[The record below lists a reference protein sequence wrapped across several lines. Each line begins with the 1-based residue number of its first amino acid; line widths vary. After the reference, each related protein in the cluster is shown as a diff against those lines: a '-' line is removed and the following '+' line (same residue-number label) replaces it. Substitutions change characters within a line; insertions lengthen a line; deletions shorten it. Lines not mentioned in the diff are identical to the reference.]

1 MLMKQINLS
10 LVFILLF
17 SCSKKI
23 DRKELNILNQ
33 NSEKWNEYLGDK
45 ARTHYSSLNQ
55 INKFNVKTLI
65 KVWEYKSGDLN
76 GKNTTQI
83 QCSPIVIDSILY
95 GTNPVTKLFA
105 INAKTGKE
113 LWKFDHGQDVGPGWW
128 GVNRGLIYW
137 DDKADG
143 RIIYTSGS
151 YIYAVDALTGK
162 IENTFGE
169 NGKIDLRKNL
179 GRPFESLSVVANTPG
194 VIYKNILIQ
203 GTRVHE
209 GPGASPGHIRAY
221 DLVTGSLV
229 WRFNTIPQPG
239 EYGYDTWPKDAY
251 KYVGGANSWAGMTLD
266 EETGI
271 VYIPTGSASYDFWGG
286 NRKGENLFAN
296 SLIALDASIGKRLW
310 HFQFVHHDLWDRDL
324 PAPPNLV
331 NIKKDG
337 KLIKA
342 VAQVTKSGHVF
353 VFDRKNG
360 NHVFPVKEFPFPK
373 SELEDEESWPT
384 QPLPTKIPPF
394 ARQEFTKDL
403 INDMFPNSKALL
415 AWTPNQKEKVSDKTI
430 KEVWETLN
438 SQGQFHPHSETKRSI
453 TFPGLDGGA
462 EWGGAGFDPNTGWL
476 YVNSN
481 EMAWVSIANKYDN
494 PKEWEWQLKKDPIK
508 SYGKSIYSQQCSRCH
523 GAGLDGMSNIPGL
536 KNLKN
541 KFNKLE
547 LSAIIKKG
555 KGSMM
560 PMPQVSESQ
569 IKAMTSYLLD
579 DDTIDLDL
587 NSYREL
593 DPNIVPYSIDYFG
606 RFMDE
611 NGYPAVKPPWGTLNA
626 IDLNKGEIVWQVPL
640 GEYEE
645 LTNQGFAKTGTENYG
660 GPILTDG
667 GLIFIGATNDEY
679 FRAFDKKTGEEIWKV
694 KLPAGGYATPI
705 TYQIEGK
712 QYVVIACGGGKM
724 GTKSGDSYI
733 AFALN

>member
-1 MLMKQINLS
+1 MKQINLF

-394 ARQEFTKDL
+394 ARQEFTKDM

-462 EWGGAGFDPNTGWL
+462 EWGGAAFDPNSGWL

>member
-1 MLMKQINLS
+1 MKRITFFLS
-10 LVFILLF
+10 FILLF
-17 SCSKKI
+17 SCSKNF
-23 DRKELNILNQ
+23 DRKELNTLNQ
-33 NSEKWNEYLGDK
+33 NTEKWNEYMGDK

-55 INKFNVKTLI
+55 INKSNVKTLT
-65 KVWEYKSGDLN
+65 KVWEYKSGNLN

-95 GTNPVTKLFA
+95 GTNPITKLFA

-137 DDKADG
+137 DDKSDG

-151 YIYAVDALTGK
+151 YIYAVDALTGE

-194 VIYKNILIQ
+194 VVFKNILIQ

-239 EYGYDTWPKDAY
+239 EFGYDTWPKDAY

-286 NRKGENLFAN
+286 NRKGKNLFAN
-296 SLIALDASIGKRLW
+296 SLIALDAKDGSRLW

-331 NIKKDG
+331 TINKDG
-337 KLIKA
+337 RYIKA

-353 VFDRKNG
+353 VFDRKTG
-360 NHVFPVKEFPFPK
+360 EHIFPVEEFPFPL

-394 ARQEFTKDL
+394 ARQEFTKDM

-415 AWTPNQKEKVSDKTI
+415 AWTPNQKEKVSNKTI

-462 EWGGAGFDPNTGWL
+462 EWGGAAFDPNSGWL

-523 GAGLDGMSNIPGL
+523 GAELDGMSNIPGL

-547 LSAIIKKG
+547 LSLIIKKG

-560 PMPQVSESQ
+560 PMPQLSETQ
-569 IKAMTSYLLD
+569 IKAMTAFLLD
-579 DDTIDLDL
+579 DDSIDLDL
-587 NSYREL
+587 NSFREL

-611 NGYPAVKPPWGTLNA
+611 NGYPAVKPPWGTLNT

-679 FRAFDKKTGEEIWKV
+679 FRAFDKKTGEEIWKT

-705 TYQIEGK
+705 TYQIDGK

>member
-1 MLMKQINLS
+1 MIMKQINLF

-394 ARQEFTKDL
+394 ARQEFTKDM

>member
-1 MLMKQINLS
+1 MKQINLF

-394 ARQEFTKDL
+394 ARQEFTKDM

>member
-1 MLMKQINLS
+1 MIMKHINLF
-10 LVFILLF
+10 LAFILLF
-17 SCSKKI
+17 SCSKNF
-23 DRKELNILNQ
+23 DRKELNTLNQ
-33 NSEKWNEYLGDK
+33 NTEKWNEYLGDK

-55 INKFNVKTLI
+55 INKSNVKTLT
-65 KVWEYKSGDLN
+65 KVWEYKSGNLN

-95 GTNPVTKLFA
+95 GTNPITKLFA

-137 DDKADG
+137 DDKSDG

-151 YIYAVDALTGK
+151 YIYAIDALNGD

-179 GRPFESLSVVANTPG
+179 GRPFETLSVVANTPG
-194 VIYKNILIQ
+194 VVYKNILIQ

-221 DLVTGSLV
+221 DLNTGSLV

-239 EYGYDTWPKDAY
+239 EFGYGTWPKDAY

-286 NRKGENLFAN
+286 NRKGKNLFAN
-296 SLIALDASIGKRLW
+296 SLIALDAKDGSRLW

-331 NIKKDG
+331 TINKDG
-337 KLIKA
+337 RYIKA

-353 VFDRKNG
+353 VFDRKTG
-360 NHVFPVKEFPFPK
+360 EHIFPVEEFPFPL

-394 ARQEFTKDL
+394 ARQEFTKDM

-430 KEVWETLN
+430 KEVFETLN

-462 EWGGAGFDPNTGWL
+462 EWGGAAFDPNSGWL

-523 GAGLDGMSNIPGL
+523 GAELDGMSNIPGL

-569 IKAMTSYLLD
+569 IKAMTSYLLN

-587 NSYREL
+587 NSFREL

-679 FRAFDKKTGEEIWKV
+679 FRAFDKKTGEEIWKT

-705 TYQIEGK
+705 TYQIDGK

>member
-1 MLMKQINLS
+1 MKRITFFLA
-10 LVFILLF
+10 FILLF
-17 SCSKKI
+17 SCSKNF
-23 DRKELNILNQ
+23 DRKELNTLNQ
-33 NSEKWNEYLGDK
+33 NTEKWNEYMGDK

-55 INKFNVKTLI
+55 INKSNVKTLT
-65 KVWEYKSGDLN
+65 KVWEYKSGNLN

-95 GTNPVTKLFA
+95 GTNPITKLFA

-137 DDKADG
+137 DDKSDG

-194 VIYKNILIQ
+194 VVFKNILIQ

-239 EYGYDTWPKDAY
+239 EFGYDTWPKDAY

-286 NRKGENLFAN
+286 NRKGKNLFAN
-296 SLIALDASIGKRLW
+296 SLIALDAIDGSRLW

-331 NIKKDG
+331 TINKDG
-337 KLIKA
+337 RYIKA

-353 VFDRKNG
+353 VFDRKTG
-360 NHVFPVKEFPFPK
+360 EHIFPVEEFPFPL

-394 ARQEFTKDL
+394 ARQEFTKDM

-415 AWTPNQKEKVSDKTI
+415 AWTPNQKEKVSNKTI

-462 EWGGAGFDPNTGWL
+462 EWGGAAFDPNSGWL

-523 GAGLDGMSNIPGL
+523 GAELDGMSNIPGL

-547 LSAIIKKG
+547 LSLIIKKG

-560 PMPQVSESQ
+560 PMPQLSETQ
-569 IKAMTSYLLD
+569 IKAMTAFLLD
-579 DDTIDLDL
+579 DDSIDLDL
-587 NSYREL
+587 NSFREL

-679 FRAFDKKTGEEIWKV
+679 FRAFDKKTGEEIWKT

-705 TYQIEGK
+705 TYQIDGK

>member
-1 MLMKQINLS
+1 MKQINLF

-105 INAKTGKE
+105 VNAKTGKE

-394 ARQEFTKDL
+394 ARQEFTKDM

-462 EWGGAGFDPNTGWL
+462 EWGGAAFDPNTGWL

-679 FRAFDKKTGEEIWKV
+679 FRAFDKKTGQEIWKV

>member
-1 MLMKQINLS
+1 MKQITFFLA
-10 LVFILLF
+10 FILLF
-17 SCSKKI
+17 SCSKNF
-23 DRKELNILNQ
+23 DRKESNTLNQ
-33 NSEKWNEYLGDK
+33 NTEKWNEYLGDK

-55 INKFNVKTLI
+55 INKSNVKTLT
-65 KVWEYKSGDLN
+65 KVWEYKSGNLN

-95 GTNPVTKLFA
+95 GTNPITKLFA

-137 DDKADG
+137 DDKSDG

-151 YIYAVDALTGK
+151 YIYAIDALNGD

-179 GRPFESLSVVANTPG
+179 GRPFETLSVVANTPG
-194 VIYKNILIQ
+194 VVYKNILIQ

-221 DLVTGSLV
+221 DLNTGSLV

-239 EYGYDTWPKDAY
+239 EFGYGTWPKDAY

-286 NRKGENLFAN
+286 NRKGKNLFAN
-296 SLIALDASIGKRLW
+296 SLIALDAKDGSRLW

-331 NIKKDG
+331 TINKDG
-337 KLIKA
+337 RYIKA

-353 VFDRKNG
+353 VFDRKTG
-360 NHVFPVKEFPFPK
+360 EHIFPVEEFPFPL

-394 ARQEFTKDL
+394 ARQKFTKDM

-430 KEVWETLN
+430 KEVFETLN

-462 EWGGAGFDPNTGWL
+462 EWGGAAFDPNSGWL

-508 SYGKSIYSQQCSRCH
+508 SYVKSIYSQQCSRCH
-523 GAGLDGMSNIPGL
+523 GAELDGMSNIPGL

-587 NSYREL
+587 NSFREL

-679 FRAFDKKTGEEIWKV
+679 FRAFDKKTGEEIWKT

-705 TYQIEGK
+705 TYQIDGK

>member
-1 MLMKQINLS
+1 MIMKQINLF

-105 INAKTGKE
+105 VNAKTGKE

-394 ARQEFTKDL
+394 ARQEFTKDM

-462 EWGGAGFDPNTGWL
+462 EWGGAAFDPNTGWL

-679 FRAFDKKTGEEIWKV
+679 FRAFDKKTGQEIWKV

>member
-1 MLMKQINLS
+1 MKQINLF

-17 SCSKKI
+17 SCSKKF
-23 DRKELNILNQ
+23 DRKDLNILNQ

-296 SLIALDASIGKRLW
+296 SLIALDASKGKRLW

-394 ARQEFTKDL
+394 ARQEFTKDM

>member
-1 MLMKQINLS
+1 MKRITFFLA
-10 LVFILLF
+10 FILLF
-17 SCSKKI
+17 SCSKNF
-23 DRKELNILNQ
+23 DRKELNTLNQ
-33 NSEKWNEYLGDK
+33 NTEKWNEYMGDK

-55 INKFNVKTLI
+55 INKSNVKTLT
-65 KVWEYKSGDLN
+65 KVWEYKSGNLN

-95 GTNPVTKLFA
+95 GTNPITKLFA

-137 DDKADG
+137 DDKSDG

-194 VIYKNILIQ
+194 VVFKNILIQ

-286 NRKGENLFAN
+286 NRKGKNLFAN
-296 SLIALDASIGKRLW
+296 SLIALDAKDGSRLW

-331 NIKKDG
+331 TINKDG
-337 KLIKA
+337 RYIKA

-353 VFDRKNG
+353 VFDRKTG
-360 NHVFPVKEFPFPK
+360 EHIFPVEEFPFPL

-394 ARQEFTKDL
+394 ARQEFTKDM

-415 AWTPNQKEKVSDKTI
+415 AWTPNQKEKVSNKTI

-462 EWGGAGFDPNTGWL
+462 EWGGAAFDPNSGWL

-523 GAGLDGMSNIPGL
+523 GAELDGMSNIPGL

-547 LSAIIKKG
+547 LSLIIKKG

-560 PMPQVSESQ
+560 PMPQLSETQ
-569 IKAMTSYLLD
+569 IKAMTAFLLD
-579 DDTIDLDL
+579 DDSIDLDL
-587 NSYREL
+587 NSFREL

-679 FRAFDKKTGEEIWKV
+679 FRAFDKKTGEEIWKT

-705 TYQIEGK
+705 TYQIDGK

>member
-1 MLMKQINLS
+1 M
-10 LVFILLF
+10 
-17 SCSKKI
+17 
-23 DRKELNILNQ
+23 
-33 NSEKWNEYLGDK
+33 GDK

-55 INKFNVKTLI
+55 INKSNVKTLK

-95 GTNPVTKLFA
+95 GTNPITKLFA
-105 INAKTGKE
+105 INAKTGNE
-113 LWKFDHGQDVGPGWW
+113 IWKFDHGQDLGPGWW

-137 DDKADG
+137 DDNSDG

-162 IENTFGE
+162 IEKTFGE

-179 GRPFESLSVVANTPG
+179 GRPFENLSVIANTPG
-194 VIYKNILIQ
+194 VIFKNILIQ

-221 DLVTGSLV
+221 NLNTGSLV

-239 EYGYDTWPKDAY
+239 EFGYDTWPKDAW
-251 KYVGGANSWAGMTLD
+251 KYMGGANSWAGMTLD
-266 EETGI
+266 EGTGI

-286 NRKGENLFAN
+286 NRKGKNLFAN
-296 SLIALDASIGKRLW
+296 SLIALNANNGNRLW

-331 NIKKDG
+331 TVNKDG
-337 KLIKA
+337 RFIKA

-353 VFDRKNG
+353 VFDRQTG
-360 NHVFPVKEFPFPK
+360 EHIFPVEEFPFPL

-394 ARQEFTKDL
+394 ARQEFTRDM

-430 KEVWETLN
+430 KQVWETLN
-438 SQGQFHPHSETKRSI
+438 SQGQFHPHSEKKRSI

-462 EWGGAGFDPNTGWL
+462 EWGGAGYDPNSGWL

-481 EMAWVSIANKYDN
+481 EMPWVSIANKFDK
-494 PKEWEWQLKKDPIK
+494 PTEWQLKNDPIK
-508 SYGKSIYSQQCSRCH
+508 NYGKSIYSQQCTRCH
-523 GAGLDGMSNIPGL
+523 GAELDGMSNIPGL
-536 KNLKN
+536 KDLKN
-541 KFNKLE
+541 RFNKVE
-547 LSAIIKKG
+547 LSSIIKKG

-560 PMPQVSESQ
+560 PMPQISKTQ
-569 IKAMTSYLLD
+569 IKALSAYLLD
-579 DDTIDLDL
+579 DKSIEL
-587 NSYREL
+587 NLKSFREL

-606 RFMDE
+606 RFMDQ
-611 NGYPAVKPPWGTLNA
+611 NGYPAVKPPWGTLSA

-645 LTNQGFAKTGTENYG
+645 LSNKGFPKTGTENYG
-660 GPILTDG
+660 GPIVTKG

-679 FRAFDKKTGEEIWKV
+679 FRAFDKKTGKEIWKT

-705 TYQIEGK
+705 TYQIDGK
-712 QYVVIACGGGKM
+712 QYLVIACGGGKM
-724 GTKSGDSYI
+724 GTKSGDSYM

>member
-1 MLMKQINLS
+1 MKQINLF

-394 ARQEFTKDL
+394 ARQEFTKDM

-679 FRAFDKKTGEEIWKV
+679 FRAFDKKTGQEIWKV

>member
-1 MLMKQINLS
+1 MKRITFFLS
-10 LVFILLF
+10 FILLF
-17 SCSKKI
+17 SCSKNF
-23 DRKELNILNQ
+23 DRKELNTLNQ
-33 NSEKWNEYLGDK
+33 NTEKWNEYMGDK

-55 INKFNVKTLI
+55 INKSNVKTLT
-65 KVWEYKSGDLN
+65 KVWEYKSGNLN

-95 GTNPVTKLFA
+95 GTNPITKLFA

-137 DDKADG
+137 DDKSDG

-151 YIYAVDALTGK
+151 YIYAVDALTGD

-194 VIYKNILIQ
+194 VVFKNILIQ

-239 EYGYDTWPKDAY
+239 EFGYDTWPKDAY

-286 NRKGENLFAN
+286 NRKGKNLFAN
-296 SLIALDASIGKRLW
+296 SLIALDAKDGSRLW

-331 NIKKDG
+331 TINKDG
-337 KLIKA
+337 RYIKA

-353 VFDRKNG
+353 VFDRKTG
-360 NHVFPVKEFPFPK
+360 EHIFPVEEFPFPL

-394 ARQEFTKDL
+394 ARQEFTKDM

-415 AWTPNQKEKVSDKTI
+415 AWTPNQKEKVSNKTI

-523 GAGLDGMSNIPGL
+523 GAELDGMSNIPGL

-547 LSAIIKKG
+547 LSLIIKKG

-560 PMPQVSESQ
+560 PMPQLSETQ
-569 IKAMTSYLLD
+569 IKAMTAFLLD
-579 DDTIDLDL
+579 DDSIDLDL
-587 NSYREL
+587 NSFREL

-679 FRAFDKKTGEEIWKV
+679 FRAFDKKTGEEIWKT

-705 TYQIEGK
+705 TYQIDGK

>member
-1 MLMKQINLS
+1 MKNP
-10 LVFILLF
+10 VFFLIFTLLI
-17 SCSKKI
+17 SCSKNLDK
-23 DRKELNILNQ
+23 KELNKENQ
-33 NSEKWNEYLGDK
+33 NFEQWDEYMGDK

-55 INKFNVKTLI
+55 INKSNVKTLK
-65 KVWEYKSGDLN
+65 KVWEYKSGDLD

-95 GTNPVTKLFA
+95 GTNPITNLFA
-105 INAKTGKE
+105 INAKTGNE
-113 LWKFDHGQDVGPGWW
+113 IWKFDHGQDVGPGWW

-137 DDKADG
+137 NDSSDG

-151 YIYAVDALTGK
+151 YIYAVDALAGK
-162 IENTFGE
+162 IEKTFGE

-179 GRPFESLSVVANTPG
+179 GRPFENLSVIANTPG
-194 VIYKNILIQ
+194 VVFKNILIQ

-221 DLVTGSLV
+221 DLNTGSLV

-239 EYGYDTWPKDAY
+239 EFGYDTWPKDAW
-251 KYVGGANSWAGMTLD
+251 KYMGGANSWAGMTLD
-266 EETGI
+266 EDTGI

-286 NRKGENLFAN
+286 NRKGKNLFAN
-296 SLIALDASIGKRLW
+296 SLIALNANNGKRLW

-331 NIKKDG
+331 VVNKDG
-337 KLIKA
+337 RSIKA
-342 VAQVTKSGHVF
+342 VAQVTKSGHIF
-353 VFDRKNG
+353 VFDRQTG
-360 NHVFPVKEFPFPK
+360 EHVFPVEEFPFPL

-394 ARQEFTKDL
+394 ARQEFTRDM

-438 SQGQFHPHSETKRSI
+438 SQGQFHPHSEKKRSI

-462 EWGGAGFDPNTGWL
+462 EWGGAGYDPNSGWL
-476 YVNSN
+476 YINSN
-481 EMAWVSIANKYDN
+481 EMPWVSIANKFDN

-508 SYGKSIYSQQCSRCH
+508 NFGKSIYSQQCSRCH
-523 GAGLDGMSNIPGL
+523 GAELDGMLNIPGL
-536 KNLKN
+536 KDLKN
-541 KFNKLE
+541 RFNKLE
-547 LSAIIKKG
+547 LSFIIKKG

-560 PMPQVSESQ
+560 PMPHVSEAQ
-569 IKAMTSYLLD
+569 IKAMTSFLLD
-579 DDTIDLDL
+579 DETINLDL
-587 NSYREL
+587 NSFREL

-606 RFMDE
+606 RFMDQ

-645 LTNQGFAKTGTENYG
+645 LSNQGFPKTGTENYG
-660 GPILTDG
+660 GPIVTEG

-679 FRAFDKKTGEEIWKV
+679 FRAFDKKTGEEIWKN

-705 TYQIEGK
+705 TYQIDGK

-724 GTKSGDSYI
+724 GTKSGNSYI

>member
-1 MLMKQINLS
+1 MIMKQINLF

-105 INAKTGKE
+105 VNAKTGKE

-394 ARQEFTKDL
+394 ARQEFTKDM

-462 EWGGAGFDPNTGWL
+462 EWGGAAFDPNTGWL

-494 PKEWEWQLKKDPIK
+494 PKEWEWQLKKDSIK

-679 FRAFDKKTGEEIWKV
+679 FRAFDKKTGQEIWKV

>member
-1 MLMKQINLS
+1 MKQINLF

-394 ARQEFTKDL
+394 ARQEFTKDM

-462 EWGGAGFDPNTGWL
+462 EWGGAAFDPNTGWL

>member
-1 MLMKQINLS
+1 MKRITFFLA
-10 LVFILLF
+10 FILLF
-17 SCSKKI
+17 SCSKNF
-23 DRKELNILNQ
+23 DRKELNTLNQ
-33 NSEKWNEYLGDK
+33 NTEKWNEYMGDK

-55 INKFNVKTLI
+55 INKSNVKTLT
-65 KVWEYKSGDLN
+65 KVWEYKSGNLN

-95 GTNPVTKLFA
+95 GTNPITKLFA

-137 DDKADG
+137 DDKSDG

-151 YIYAVDALTGK
+151 YIYAVDALTGD

-194 VIYKNILIQ
+194 VVFKNILIQ

-286 NRKGENLFAN
+286 NRKGKNLFAN
-296 SLIALDASIGKRLW
+296 SLIALDAKDGSRLW

-331 NIKKDG
+331 TINKDG
-337 KLIKA
+337 RYIKA

-353 VFDRKNG
+353 VFDRKTG
-360 NHVFPVKEFPFPK
+360 EHIFPVEEFPFPL

-394 ARQEFTKDL
+394 ARQEFTKDM

-415 AWTPNQKEKVSDKTI
+415 AWTPNQKEKVSNKTI

-462 EWGGAGFDPNTGWL
+462 EWGGAAFDPNSGWL

-523 GAGLDGMSNIPGL
+523 GAELDGMSNIPGL

-547 LSAIIKKG
+547 LSLIIKKG

-560 PMPQVSESQ
+560 PMPQLSETQ
-569 IKAMTSYLLD
+569 IKAMTAFLLD
-579 DDTIDLDL
+579 DDSIDLDL
-587 NSYREL
+587 NSFREL

-679 FRAFDKKTGEEIWKV
+679 FRAFDKKTGEEIWKT

-705 TYQIEGK
+705 TYQIDGK

>member
-1 MLMKQINLS
+1 MKRITFFLA
-10 LVFILLF
+10 FILLF
-17 SCSKKI
+17 SCSKNF
-23 DRKELNILNQ
+23 DRKELNTLNQ
-33 NSEKWNEYLGDK
+33 NTEKWNEYMGDK

-55 INKFNVKTLI
+55 INKSNVKTLT
-65 KVWEYKSGDLN
+65 KVWEYKSGNLN

-95 GTNPVTKLFA
+95 GTNPITKLFA

-137 DDKADG
+137 DDKSDG

-151 YIYAVDALTGK
+151 YIYAVDALTGD

-194 VIYKNILIQ
+194 VVFKNILIQ

-286 NRKGENLFAN
+286 NRKGKNLFAN
-296 SLIALDASIGKRLW
+296 SLIALDAKDGSRLW

-331 NIKKDG
+331 TINKDG
-337 KLIKA
+337 RYIKA

-353 VFDRKNG
+353 VFDRKTG
-360 NHVFPVKEFPFPK
+360 EHIFPVEEFPFPL

-394 ARQEFTKDL
+394 ARQEFTKDM

-415 AWTPNQKEKVSDKTI
+415 AWTPNQKEKVSNKTI

-462 EWGGAGFDPNTGWL
+462 EWGGAAFDPNSGWL

-494 PKEWEWQLKKDPIK
+494 PKEWEWRLKKDPIK

-523 GAGLDGMSNIPGL
+523 GAELDGMSNIPGL

-547 LSAIIKKG
+547 LSLIIKKG

-560 PMPQVSESQ
+560 PMPQLSETQ
-569 IKAMTSYLLD
+569 IKAMTAFLLD
-579 DDTIDLDL
+579 DDSIDLDL
-587 NSYREL
+587 NSFREL

-679 FRAFDKKTGEEIWKV
+679 FRAFDKKTGEEIWKT

-705 TYQIEGK
+705 TYQIDGK

>member
-1 MLMKQINLS
+1 
-10 LVFILLF
+10 
-17 SCSKKI
+17 
-23 DRKELNILNQ
+23 
-33 NSEKWNEYLGDK
+33 
-45 ARTHYSSLNQ
+45 
-55 INKFNVKTLI
+55 
-65 KVWEYKSGDLN
+65 
-76 GKNTTQI
+76 
-83 QCSPIVIDSILY
+83 
-95 GTNPVTKLFA
+95 
-105 INAKTGKE
+105 
-113 LWKFDHGQDVGPGWW
+113 
-128 GVNRGLIYW
+128 
-137 DDKADG
+137 
-143 RIIYTSGS
+143 
-151 YIYAVDALTGK
+151 
-162 IENTFGE
+162 
-169 NGKIDLRKNL
+169 
-179 GRPFESLSVVANTPG
+179 
-194 VIYKNILIQ
+194 
-203 GTRVHE
+203 
-209 GPGASPGHIRAY
+209 
-221 DLVTGSLV
+221 
-229 WRFNTIPQPG
+229 
-239 EYGYDTWPKDAY
+239 
-251 KYVGGANSWAGMTLD
+251 
-266 EETGI
+266 
-271 VYIPTGSASYDFWGG
+271 
-286 NRKGENLFAN
+286 
-296 SLIALDASIGKRLW
+296 
-310 HFQFVHHDLWDRDL
+310 
-324 PAPPNLV
+324 
-331 NIKKDG
+331 
-337 KLIKA
+337 
-342 VAQVTKSGHVF
+342 
-353 VFDRKNG
+353 
-360 NHVFPVKEFPFPK
+360 
-373 SELEDEESWPT
+373 
-384 QPLPTKIPPF
+384 
-394 ARQEFTKDL
+394 
-403 INDMFPNSKALL
+403 
-415 AWTPNQKEKVSDKTI
+415 
-430 KEVWETLN
+430 
-438 SQGQFHPHSETKRSI
+438 
-453 TFPGLDGGA
+453 
-462 EWGGAGFDPNTGWL
+462 
-476 YVNSN
+476 
-481 EMAWVSIANKYDN
+481 MAWVSIANKYDN

-679 FRAFDKKTGEEIWKV
+679 FRAFDKKTGQEIWKV

>member
-1 MLMKQINLS
+1 MKRITFFLA
-10 LVFILLF
+10 FILLF
-17 SCSKKI
+17 SCSKNF
-23 DRKELNILNQ
+23 DRKELNTLNQ
-33 NSEKWNEYLGDK
+33 NTEKWNEYMGDK

-55 INKFNVKTLI
+55 INKSNVKTLT
-65 KVWEYKSGDLN
+65 KVWEYKSGNLN

-95 GTNPVTKLFA
+95 GTNPITKLFA

-137 DDKADG
+137 DDKSDG

-194 VIYKNILIQ
+194 VVFKNILIQ

-239 EYGYDTWPKDAY
+239 EFGYDTWPKDAY

-286 NRKGENLFAN
+286 NRKGKNLFAN
-296 SLIALDASIGKRLW
+296 SLIALDAKDGSRLW

-331 NIKKDG
+331 TINKDG
-337 KLIKA
+337 RYIKA

-353 VFDRKNG
+353 VFDRKTG
-360 NHVFPVKEFPFPK
+360 EHIFPVEEFPFPL

-394 ARQEFTKDL
+394 ARQEFTKDM

-415 AWTPNQKEKVSDKTI
+415 AWTPNQKEKVSNKTI

-462 EWGGAGFDPNTGWL
+462 EWGGAAFDPNSGWL

-523 GAGLDGMSNIPGL
+523 GAELDGMSNIPGL

-547 LSAIIKKG
+547 LSLIIKKG

-560 PMPQVSESQ
+560 PMPQLSETQ
-569 IKAMTSYLLD
+569 IKAMTAFLLD
-579 DDTIDLDL
+579 DDSIDLDL
-587 NSYREL
+587 NSFREL

-679 FRAFDKKTGEEIWKV
+679 FRAFDKKTGEEIWKT

-705 TYQIEGK
+705 TYQIDGK